1 MNMPLVLA
9 KIDETYKIIRLH
21 GNDSLHNRLEEL
33 GFVVGAEVKVISNNN
48 GNIIVEI
55 KGSRIAID
63 RTLSTKIDIN

>member
-1 MNMPLVLA
+1 MPLVLA
-9 KIDETYKIIRLH
+9 KIGETYKIIRLH

-33 GFVVGAEVKVISNNN
+33 GFVVGAEVKVISNNS

>member
-33 GFVVGAEVKVISNNN
+33 GFVVGAEVK
-48 GNIIVEI
+48 GYLIIMGI
-55 KGSRIAID
+55 LLWK
-63 RTLSTKIDIN
+63 

>member
-48 GNIIVEI
+48 GNIIVEK

-63 RTLSTKIDIN
+63 RKIDIN